1 MSKVCCKFVW
11 ESLRQGESPL
21 NHSNAS
27 PAEPEVGRR
36 SDFHSLIPVKTPSSH
51 PNVTSATLMLVYP
64 TTTPYAT
71 MYMGISMP
79 FRLLIAALFV
89 CSLSLRAQETPAPES
104 NGAILVGTVT
114 DSNNE
119 AVGGATVVLENSK
132 GEDGQK
138 LVTGE
143 NGFFEFHDLQP
154 GIAYHVTVTAPELA
168 PLTSPDFTVEPH
180 QYKILPNVQ
189 LRVPTA
195 ITTVEVTQSPVEIA
209 TEEVKIAE
217 KQRVFGIIPNFYVVY
232 DKNPVP
238 LTTKLKFRL
247 AAKVI
252 IDPVTALGVAMLS
265 GMQQAGDTPDF
276 GQGAEGYAK
285 RFGANSADAVTDIM
299 IGGAILPSLLHQ
311 DPRYFYQGTGS
322 NSSRFWHA
330 VSSPFICY
338 GDNGK
343 RQPNYSSLGG
353 DLGSSTISNLYYPK
367 SNRGVKLVVG
377 NFAMS
382 TGTRALSGVVQE
394 FVLRKLTHRPG
405 EHQISHE

>member
-1 MSKVCCKFVW
+1 M
-11 ESLRQGESPL
+11 Q
-21 NHSNAS
+21 
-27 PAEPEVGRR
+27 
-36 SDFHSLIPVKTPSSH
+36 I
-51 PNVTSATLMLVYP
+51 
-64 TTTPYAT
+64 
-71 MYMGISMP
+71 
-79 FRLLIAALFV
+79 RLLLAALLV
-89 CSLSLRAQETPAPES
+89 CWLPLRAQETPAPDS

-114 DSNNE
+114 DSNDE
-119 AVGGATVVLENSK
+119 TVGAASVVLESST
-132 GEDGQK
+132 GSGGQK
-138 LVTGE
+138 IVTSE

-154 GIAYHVTVTAPELA
+154 GVSYHVTVSAPELA
-168 PLTSPDFTVEPH
+168 PWTSPEFTVEAH

-195 ITTVEVTQSPVEIA
+195 VTTVEVTQSPVEIA

-232 DKNPVP
+232 DKSPTP
-238 LTTKLKFRL
+238 LTAKLKFRL
-247 AAKVI
+247 AFKVI
-252 IDPVTALGVAMLS
+252 IDPVTAVGIAMLS

-299 IGGAILPSLLHQ
+299 LGGAILPSLLHQ

-322 NSSRFWHA
+322 NKSRLWHA

-353 DLGSSTISNLYYPK
+353 DLGSSAISNLYYPE
-367 SNRGVKLVVG
+367 SNRGVKLVLG

-405 EHQISHE
+405 EHQLSHE